1 MHIGLR
7 IAIILIITITGTV
20 QAQPPVQ
27 QQEARAAFIE
37 ECAMSIRIGEGLQ
50 PVEIQ
55 PDSLLG
61 FDQANH
67 VFVAV
72 LCQPNPLRT
81 FHPPAERLQS
91 DDIAVTNLA
100 VETSSGIEVLE
111 FHSIR
116 YRRQNHPLRRMN
128 SMNLFFASRDYNY
141 YITAYP
147 DPAIVRKQTNEE
159 TVAMDAKLAAMIQ
172 LTARNIL
179 LQEGAKPAITEE
191 QYHTRLIAVGAAIL
205 IAAAAM
211 AGSFLYRRRKRS
223 AHRAGYP

>member
-1 MHIGLR
+1 MHIRLR
-7 IAIILIITITGTV
+7 IAIILIITITGRV

-37 ECAMSIRIGEGLQ
+37 ECGMSIRIGEGLQ

-81 FHPPAERLQS
+81 FHPPAKRIES

-100 VETSSGIEVLE
+100 VETSRGIDVLE
-111 FHSIR
+111 FHSVR
-116 YRRQNHPLRRMN
+116 YRRQNHPVRGMS

-147 DPAIVRKQTNEE
+147 DPAVVRQKTQEE
-159 TVAMDAKLAAMIQ
+159 MAAMDAKLVAMIQ
-172 LTARNIL
+172 LTLGNIL
-179 LQEGAKPAITEE
+179 LQEGVRPAITEE
-191 QYHTRLIAVGAAIL
+191 VYQARLIAVGAIIL

-211 AGSFLYRRRKRS
+211 TGSFLYRRRKRS
-223 AHRAGYP
+223 PHRSGGP

>member
-1 MHIGLR
+1 MHIRLR
-7 IAIILIITITGTV
+7 IPIILIVAITGTL
-20 QAQPPVQ
+20 QSQPPLQ

-37 ECAMSIRIGEGLQ
+37 ECAMSIRIGQSLQ

-81 FHPPAERLQS
+81 FHPPAERMQS
-91 DDIAVTNLA
+91 DDVAVTNVA
-100 VETSSGIEVLE
+100 VEAGSGIEVQE

-128 SMNLFFASRDYNY
+128 SMNLFFASRDHNY

-147 DPAIVRKQTNEE
+147 DPAVVRKQTYEE
-159 TVAMDAKLAAMIQ
+159 TAAMDAKLAAMIQ
-172 LTARNIL
+172 LASRSIL
-179 LQEGAKPAITEE
+179 LHQGARPAITEE
-191 QYHTRLIAVGAAIL
+191 QYRTRLIAAGSVFLLA
-205 IAAAAM
+205 IAAAV
-211 AGSFLYRRRKRS
+211 GFLIYRKQR
-223 AHRAGYP
+223 G